1 MSDKTL
7 QPVVSDKDLI
17 EQPSNGWQNGR
28 MRQEL
33 LQQFQRQGV
42 TQPLPVDFVDAI
54 SPRRYRNGN
63 GPTGHHRNGHK
74 G

>member
-1 MSDKTL
+1 MRNKTL
-7 QPVVSDKDLI
+7 KPLVSNEELI
-17 EQPSNGWQNGR
+17 EQPANGWQNGR
-28 MRQEL
+28 IRREL

-54 SPRRYRNGN
+54 SPRRHRNGS
-63 GPTGHHRNGHK
+63 GPDGHHRNGHE